1 MCRNVIS
8 PYSRIGTTGATGLS
22 ADSTDPPLRHLALTI
37 TLNPSARFTTF
48 ALLLLLPLLLLLLVH
63 EYALCNRIWVAR

>member
-48 ALLLLLPLLLLLLVH
+48 ALLLLLLLLLLLMLLLLLLLVH
-63 EYALCNRIWVAR
+63 E